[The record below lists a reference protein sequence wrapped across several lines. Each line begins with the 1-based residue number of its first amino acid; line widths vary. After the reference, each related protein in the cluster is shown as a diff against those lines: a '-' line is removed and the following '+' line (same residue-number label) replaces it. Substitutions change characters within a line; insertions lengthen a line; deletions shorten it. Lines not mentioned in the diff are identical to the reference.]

1 MGNDPET
8 ASLPIRVFHAVPEP
22 SFSAAKN
29 SLPGLDFTDVR
40 REAQTTSPAAL
51 EGELGKAK
59 PSMVASAVSGSF
71 PFSTH
76 TKWKRTY

>member
-8 ASLPIRVFHAVPEP
+8 ATLPIRVFHAVPEP

-40 REAQTTSPAAL
+40 REAQTTSPAGYFRGGCPRRRAR
-51 EGELGKAK
+51 EG
-59 PSMVASAVSGSF
+59 
-71 PFSTH
+71 
-76 TKWKRTY
+76 

>member
-40 REAQTTSPAAL
+40 REAQTTSPAGFFRAGFPRRKTR
-51 EGELGKAK
+51 EG
-59 PSMVASAVSGSF
+59 
-71 PFSTH
+71 
-76 TKWKRTY
+76 